1 MVRLTEAVTAEVQK
15 RQCSPLETFY
25 FTMRLQ
31 LWPVFQKV
39 ISEHC
44 DSLKKLSD
52 RPSGYFSKGPVT
64 TDALVINASIND
76 LTCFPAASS
85 PDHPQICKCYINL
98 FQSLV
103 LLTEQS
109 EETMIFSKCV
119 QGVVCMCMN

>member
-15 RQCSPLETFY
+15 RQCSPLETFF

-39 ISEHC
+39 VSEHC

-52 RPSGYFSKGPVT
+52 RPSGYFNKAPST
-64 TDALVINASIND
+64 TDEMVINASIGV
-76 LTCFPAASS
+76 LTLAASS
-85 PDHPQICKCYINL
+85 PSHLQICKRYINL

-109 EETMIFSKCV
+109 EETMIFSK
-119 QGVVCMCMN
+119 